1 MKSKILTIAL
11 VITAL
16 LVSGCGS
23 DDSSETADSNGNQ
36 ADAMFVTGMIPH
48 HEAAVD
54 MAELGVNSAE
64 HAEIKELS
72 ENIITSQQA
81 EIKQM
86 NELKSSLP
94 ESSESMMSDDDMSAM
109 MNDVESL
116 KGAKDFDKAFIDA
129 MIPHHQS
136 AVVMANQVIADG
148 SNPEVEKLAKSIV
161 TAQSK
166 EINDMQTWRTEWY
179 GAPLPADKAGSMGS
193 MHSAH

>member
-1 MKSKILTIAL
+1 MNSKAFTIAL
-11 VITAL
+11 AVVAL
-16 LVSGCGS
+16 FVFGCGS
-23 DDSSETADSNGNQ
+23 DDSSESANSSGNQ

-48 HEAAVD
+48 HEAAVE
-54 MAELGVNSAE
+54 MAELGVSSGK

-86 NELKSSLP
+86 NELKANLP
-94 ESSESMMSDDDMSAM
+94 ESSDSMMSDEDMAAM
-109 MNDVESL
+109 MSDVESL

-148 SNPEVEKLAKSIV
+148 SSTEVEALAKAIV

-179 GAPLPADKAGSMGS
+179 GAPLPADKAESMGS
-193 MHSAH
+193 MHSEH